1 MNNMFNGATSFNQ
14 DISSWDTSSVVN
26 MNNMFNGATS
36 FNQDIRSWVTSSV
49 TDMGAMFQS
58 AVAFDQPIPKSGSQ
72 WDTTLVTDM
81 SNMFFGAAAFNQDL
95 STWVT
100 QSVTDMSG
108 MFQSALLFNYGM
120 VTSGSVWDTSSVVN
134 MNNMF
139 NGATSVQPG
148 HQLVEHGVGDGHGRD
163 VSKRGGVQPT
173 NSEVGITV
181 GHDVGDGH
189 EQHVQRRGGVQPGH
203 QLLGRQRR
211 GKLQFHVLWSDEL
224 QPGHHRMDWRQRCLR
239 KQHVLWS
246 DGVDRRLRPDHSGLS
261 RWSRERVEVKL
272 CAANQRVVSNACQ
285 ACPTGSVRAAGD
297 NAKGVDT
304 ACACPANHYVSGG
317 VCLACASGLFR
328 LAGDVAPGGDTACTY
343 ASPFTLKA
351 ELVNTIAS
359 SYCLGGAG
367 PTGASCTDGQ
377 GLGIANWNVSGVND
391 MAGLVPSVQSSWT
404 STTFNADLS
413 LWDTSSVVDMSN
425 MFNGQTAFN
434 QPIPRRDHSGHGVGD
449 GHEQHVQRRDEL

>member
-14 DISSWDTSSVVN
+14 DISSW
-26 MNNMFNGATS
+26 
-36 FNQDIRSWVTSSV
+36 VTQSV
-49 TDMGAMFQS
+49 TDMGAMFEN
-58 AVAFDQPIPKSGSQ
+58 AAAFDQPIPKSGSQ
-72 WDTTLVTDM
+72 WDTTLVKDM

-100 QSVTDMSG
+100 QSVVDMSA
-108 MFQSALLFNYGM
+108 MFQNAPLFNYGM
-120 VTSGSVWDTSSVVN
+120 VTSGSVWDTSSVTN
-134 MNNMF
+134 MDNMF
-139 NGATSVQPG
+139 KDAVAFNQDISSWVVSAVANFNSMFSGARSFNQDITGWIGASGASADNMFSGAVAWITDYGPITAGSV
-148 HQLVEHGVGDGHGRD
+148 DGPASAWG
-163 VSKRGGVQPT
+163 
-173 NSEVGITV
+173 
-181 GHDVGDGH
+181 
-189 EQHVQRRGGVQPGH
+189 
-203 QLLGRQRR
+203 
-211 GKLQFHVLWSDEL
+211 
-224 QPGHHRMDWRQRCLR
+224 
-239 KQHVLWS
+239 
-246 DGVDRRLRPDHSGLS
+246 
-261 RWSRERVEVKL
+261 KL

-317 VCLACASGLFR
+317 GCLACASGLFR

-359 SYCLGGAG
+359 SYCLGGAAA

-377 GLGIANWNVSGVND
+377 GLGIANWDVSGVND
-391 MAGLVPSVQSSWT
+391 MAGLFQASSSSWT

-434 QPIPRRDHSGHGVGD
+434 QTHPDVGITMGHVVG
-449 GHEQHVQRRDEL
+449 GEHEQHVQRRDEL